1 MRQTETKGEANCCCS
16 RNIDKARSVNINNVG
31 QPAKHILNGLVPG
44 LIGKIA
50 NSKVKRLRFADTGR
64 AIVDVD
70 HQRTAIIG
78 QMNIYA
84 IAAGIHAKCGFQGC
98 FQIAKAAG
106 RVVLER
112 QQMGLNIAG
121 EIKQVGRTHAQQW
134 QVSGQNRPGI
144 LTLDIFKRGLQARD
158 NIINIKVCQGRN
170 TVIGKATKVDA
181 GCQVLQITNRI
192 KRAKRDG
199 YVPNINVLKNVT
211 RNGDIGQGQQTISS
225 IAIA

>member
-1 MRQTETKGEANCCCS
+1 MN
-16 RNIDKARSVNINNVG
+16 VNTI
-31 QPAKHILNGLVPG
+31 A
-44 LIGKIA
+44 IG
-50 NSKVKRLRFADTGR
+50 V
-64 AIVDVD
+64 
-70 HQRTAIIG
+70 
-78 QMNIYA
+78 
-84 IAAGIHAKCGFQGC
+84 HAKCGFKGC
-98 FQIAKAAG
+98 LKVAKAAG

-199 YVPNINVLKNVT
+199 YVANINVLKNVT

-225 IAIA
+225 IAIARTIAVICNIRNFSIIDIILGC